1 MTVAER
7 SAETRWTCDGCRVTV
22 RWMPGVEPPELPSG
36 WDQSPAGMHC
46 LTCRRA
52 NAAEAALE
60 EMPEGTSRQERAK
73 LRAAALIEFEIRRDP
88 ERGNGE
94 IARACRS
101 SVPAVVKARRQLG
114 FSAPSA

>member
-7 SAETRWTCDGCRVTV
+7 TTDKSWTCEGCEVTI
-22 RWMPGVEPPELPSG
+22 RWMPGVETPDLPSG
-36 WDQSPAGMHC
+36 WEDTPEGMHC
-46 LTCRRA
+46 LLCRRA

-60 EMPEGTSRQERAK
+60 GAPEGTSRQQRAK

-114 FSAPSA
+114 FSDPSL

>member
-7 SAETRWTCDGCRVTV
+7 QTDASWTCDGCRVTI
-22 RWMPGVEPPELPSG
+22 RWMPGVEPPELPAG
-36 WDQSPAGMHC
+36 WDQTPDGMHC
-46 LTCRRA
+46 LVCRRA

-60 EMPEGTSRQERAK
+60 SAPEGASRQQRAK

-101 SVPAVVKARRQLG
+101 SVPAVVKARRRLG